1 MNFNLK
7 NIFFLSLL
15 LFTGILIFLFEPII
29 FGGKMFGSPDSLSP
43 RSVGMALNN
52 ASKEIGG
59 YPHWQPWIFSG
70 MPTAESFSYL
80 SKLYF
85 PEYIFKIF
93 SLPGSIIQLLHLVF
107 AGLGC
112 MQLFRYFKCSS
123 ASALLGSVAFMVT
136 PFMITMAVFG
146 HGSQLMTAAY
156 IPWAILF
163 TIKLWETP
171 NLINC
176 GLLALTLG
184 FQLQRA
190 HAQIAYYTWLMVG
203 FYFLVMIVYEIKNS
217 YDPKTLLS
225 RFTIALIACALGIGI
240 SLLIYL
246 PAMDYTPF
254 SVRGGSS
261 SGGSDYSYATGW
273 SFHPIEMLTFL
284 IPSAFGFGGPL
295 YWGYMPF
302 TDYPNYMGIIILL
315 LAIIGIINKK
325 GIIKWYLITASLLAL
340 FISFGRHFSLVY
352 DIFFNLFPY
361 FDKFRVP
368 HMILILVQFNV
379 AIFAAFGMDFILKTK
394 EIKMPKW
401 FLSMIVP
408 FALFFVVLIFGGNN
422 LERFVSSYF
431 AAPRTSDPAQIQMIN
446 AMRWDL
452 WTKDAW
458 TMLFFSGSFF
468 VLCWLVFQSKIT
480 SKVFASAVI
489 GLAIFDLLVV
499 DNKIINPDRSSGRG
513 SQLISKR
520 FVREFYRPDPIVNYL
535 AEDKSDFRIYPA
547 GQLFGESRFAAFG
560 LESIGGYHPA
570 KLKVY
575 NDLLINTQNAGVF
588 PVLKMLNAKYLLV
601 PDAQQIAHPELSLV
615 KKGSLR
621 LSRGEMPTAVY
632 RLDNYLPRAWFIKD
646 LKVAKKENIW
656 QKITDPSFDP
666 RDEAFIYDPID
677 FKVNTLGKITSFVK
691 SIHKISLST
700 ESTEDQFLVL
710 SEIFYPK
717 KWIAYVD
724 GNPVTTLQVN
734 GLLRGV
740 RIPKGSHTVEF
751 IYDKTSFNR
760 GLLISI
766 LCTLF
771 SLGLIAIGLKRQTK
785 NEVFQSN

>member
-1 MNFNLK
+1 
-7 NIFFLSLL
+7 
-15 LFTGILIFLFEPII
+15 
-29 FGGKMFGSPDSLSP
+29 
-43 RSVGMALNN
+43 
-52 ASKEIGG
+52 
-59 YPHWQPWIFSG
+59 
-70 MPTAESFSYL
+70 
-80 SKLYF
+80 
-85 PEYIFKIF
+85 
-93 SLPGSIIQLLHLVF
+93 
-107 AGLGC
+107 

-123 ASALLGSVAFMVT
+123 ASALLGSVAFMIT

-325 GIIKWYLITASLLAL
+325 GIVKWYLITASLLAL

-379 AIFAAFGMDFILKTK
+379 AIFAAFGMDYILKTK
-394 EIKMPKW
+394 VIKMPKW
-401 FLSMIVP
+401 FLPMIVP
-408 FALFFVVLIFGGNN
+408 FALFF
-422 LERFVSSYF
+422 S
-431 AAPRTSDPAQIQMIN
+431 
-446 AMRWDL
+446 
-452 WTKDAW
+452 
-458 TMLFFSGSFF
+458 
-468 VLCWLVFQSKIT
+468 
-480 SKVFASAVI
+480 
-489 GLAIFDLLVV
+489 
-499 DNKIINPDRSSGRG
+499 
-513 SQLISKR
+513 
-520 FVREFYRPDPIVNYL
+520 
-535 AEDKSDFRIYPA
+535 
-547 GQLFGESRFAAFG
+547 
-560 LESIGGYHPA
+560 
-570 KLKVY
+570 
-575 NDLLINTQNAGVF
+575 
-588 PVLKMLNAKYLLV
+588 
-601 PDAQQIAHPELSLV
+601 
-615 KKGSLR
+615 
-621 LSRGEMPTAVY
+621 
-632 RLDNYLPRAWFIKD
+632 
-646 LKVAKKENIW
+646 
-656 QKITDPSFDP
+656 
-666 RDEAFIYDPID
+666 
-677 FKVNTLGKITSFVK
+677 
-691 SIHKISLST
+691 
-700 ESTEDQFLVL
+700 
-710 SEIFYPK
+710 
-717 KWIAYVD
+717 
-724 GNPVTTLQVN
+724 
-734 GLLRGV
+734 
-740 RIPKGSHTVEF
+740 
-751 IYDKTSFNR
+751 
-760 GLLISI
+760 
-766 LCTLF
+766 
-771 SLGLIAIGLKRQTK
+771 
-785 NEVFQSN
+785 